1 MEVAEVDVGVDA
13 EVVEE
18 KEEEE
23 EEERNNSDKIQQPSP
38 GRRGKSIFFCSVLL
52 CFLLALLMFQ
62 NLSPCKCVDMPQA
75 LVFDQTCPSTGSLLH
90 IHISTCFSTHIEP
103 AVLLHKRI
111 IAPEPFNTYIQH
123 MCLRNTVLCQA
134 AMLLHQKVFTP
145 TSFYTSKFYTSK
157 LLHRHFFS
165 QALLFHKL
173 CVYSTPGFL
182 QANLCATCTR
192 ATGRGRADCRRLLK
206 IYMNRSI

>member
-1 MEVAEVDVGVDA
+1 
-13 EVVEE
+13 
-18 KEEEE
+18 
-23 EEERNNSDKIQQPSP
+23 
-38 GRRGKSIFFCSVLL
+38 
-52 CFLLALLMFQ
+52 
-62 NLSPCKCVDMPQA
+62 MPQA

-157 LLHRHFFS
+157 LLHRHFFHKPCCFTNS
-165 QALLFHKL
+165 VFTQPLVFFKQTFVQPANGRQAEGGQTAEG
-173 CVYSTPGFL
+173 C
-182 QANLCATCTR
+182 
-192 ATGRGRADCRRLLK
+192 
-206 IYMNRSI
+206 